1 MPMKPRTPATFYGG
15 AQGEVTKTVG
25 HLMHRIVTELRR
37 RIEQRMAVHGLTSAQ
52 WVPLWMLAS
61 GQGHTAQEL
70 TCIMHAD
77 AGSITRMLDR
87 LEAKGL
93 VERERSA
100 GDRRVVELRLTAAGR
115 ATMRQVPPVLAE
127 VNNAALAG
135 FNAEEFALLKSF
147 LERIHANVSQEE
159 TAPS

>member
-1 MPMKPRTPATFYGG
+1 MKTRTPAAFYGG
-15 AQGEVTKTVG
+15 AQGEATKTVG

-37 RIEQRMAVHGLTSAQ
+37 RIEQRMVTHGLTSAQ

-70 TCIMHAD
+70 TCMMHTD
-77 AGSITRMLDR
+77 AGSVTRMLDR

-93 VERERSA
+93 VERERSV
-100 GDRRVVELRLTAAGR
+100 GDRRVVELRLTDTGR
-115 ATMRQVPPVLAE
+115 ATMREVPPVLAE

-135 FNAEEFALLKSF
+135 FSAEEFALLNGF
-147 LERIHANVSQEE
+147 LQRIHANVSQEE
-159 TAPS
+159 TASS